1 MDRGENQVI
10 VETLLSAEECK
21 GINIWFLKLYVSIA
35 HIAAEMADICEIPT
49 SSFADFQAI

>member
-10 VETLLSAEECK
+10 VETLLSAECK
-21 GINIWFLKLYVSIA
+21 AINIWFLKLYVYIA

-49 SSFADFQAI
+49 SSIEDFQAI